1 MIGVNLITIC
11 SMCFMCLCNIN
22 VRFTNIFLKIKLI
35 LHLLMFCR
43 IRRRIKQSEGN
54 NQVKRK
60 WLSCNSLLLQGEGKA
75 SPWREGFAVAR
86 RLAKEKKRLH
96 SREAHASKEEASG
109 SPRRRRLCLNED
121 LHRGEHILF
130 RGEWR
135 IDHKTTL
142 GFSIAKKTSPRR
154 RTLGWSSRLRIF
166 SLSLAH
172 FPLPI
177 SISI

>member
-22 VRFTNIFLKIKLI
+22 VRFTYIFLKIKLI

-75 SPWREGFAVAR
+75 LPWREGFAMAGRLR
-86 RLAKEKKRLH
+86 RGEEACQGKEK
-96 SREAHASKEEASG
+96 ASQQR
-109 SPRRRRLCLNED
+109 SPCE
-121 LHRGEHILF
+121 
-130 RGEWR
+130 
-135 IDHKTTL
+135 
-142 GFSIAKKTSPRR
+142 
-154 RTLGWSSRLRIF
+154 
-166 SLSLAH
+166 
-172 FPLPI
+172 
-177 SISI
+177 